1 VLDAVP
7 LDVSINATHVD
18 ATVLVLDLLT
28 VFPAGTTPYDAT
40 EYVYNK
46 HVNMTT
52 GLVKMNPGYE
62 SQTGKKILD
71 PKINHPPA
79 TGLVDY
85 IVKERLFNLYLPD
98 GCIPL
103 THEHALMKKIAE
115 NNPWP
120 KPIAVMGY
128 DNTVVFAGG
137 DFFEAETSC
146 VKEVAMG
153 QIASAGTINLA
164 YFSRK
169 PALTTPLP
177 HNAPTR
183 DAGGYNASKT
193 YISFLIGDG
202 DNMDY
207 LQSSRRDWI
216 TGRVA
221 QCNGTCPYPLLWTM
235 NPHVMHLAPD
245 WAQWYAEQLL
255 LTKTDRFA
263 LPPSGDLYSY
273 PSEFPKDQQATFVA
287 NTERDCQLLS
297 TTASTAWEFAGNWG
311 SALEEYFPRYGPRG
325 IVESLVTVNVPY
337 DIPTLAFGDDMYKV
351 VGATSANSNSSVVF
365 KPHEWRG
372 IRGANSAPFSGAE
385 NMNVTA
391 MAAQINGYPAGT
403 VTAIYVTS
411 DGGANLSIIDQLAKI
426 LSDHVEIV
434 GLEIGEYAKEHAKLK
449 AAKEPQ

>member
-1 VLDAVP
+1 MMRFAACLACAVVSTAASTTLYVQRDGVTWQEQVALSTCAGLLNRWDSPVYLINGGDTTTWLKLIDNVTSPKLTSNDDFLSACFQSVARGRYIRYNATTHQALLPNIVTLAAVLDAVP

-153 QIASAGTINLA
+153 QMASANPITIPDPNPDPNP
-164 YFSRK
+164 K
-169 PALTTPLP
+169 V
-177 HNAPTR
+177 PTR
-183 DAGGYNASKT
+183 SHKQLHPVRSPDQ
-193 YISFLIGDG
+193 I
-202 DNMDY
+202 
-207 LQSSRRDWI
+207 
-216 TGRVA
+216 RVKK
-221 QCNGTCPYPLLWTM
+221 
-235 NPHVMHLAPD
+235 H
-245 WAQWYAEQLL
+245 
-255 LTKTDRFA
+255 
-263 LPPSGDLYSY
+263 
-273 PSEFPKDQQATFVA
+273 
-287 NTERDCQLLS
+287 
-297 TTASTAWEFAGNWG
+297 
-311 SALEEYFPRYGPRG
+311 
-325 IVESLVTVNVPY
+325 I
-337 DIPTLAFGDDMYKV
+337 
-351 VGATSANSNSSVVF
+351 
-365 KPHEWRG
+365 
-372 IRGANSAPFSGAE
+372 
-385 NMNVTA
+385 
-391 MAAQINGYPAGT
+391 
-403 VTAIYVTS
+403 
-411 DGGANLSIIDQLAKI
+411 
-426 LSDHVEIV
+426 
-434 GLEIGEYAKEHAKLK
+434 
-449 AAKEPQ
+449 